1 MILEMFDPVIYP
13 YKIWIVINKTPEC
26 LSEYFYEYSG
36 KPIQFEDS
44 NGTNRMEAFCMQ
56 VKGKVTSQY
65 GTVIYFRN
73 KKNMDYDIIAHE
85 ASHAAKQLFEHI
97 NADMSDHEPFEY
109 LVGWIAKCCGIVKHS
124 KEFKADLNPD
134 TATSNNKKMVYIKA

>member
-1 MILEMFDPVIYP
+1 MILKMFDPVIYP
-13 YKIWIVINKTPEC
+13 YKIWIVVNKTPEC

-36 KPIQFEDS
+36 KPIQFEDGD
-44 NGTNRMEAFCMQ
+44 GTNYMEGFCIQ
-56 VKGKVTSQY
+56 AKGKVTSQY

-73 KKNMDYDIIAHE
+73 KKNMDYYIIAHE

-124 KEFKADLNPD
+124 KEFKAYLNPD
-134 TATSNNKKMVYIKA
+134 TITSNNKKMLYNKA

>member
-1 MILEMFDPVIYP
+1 MILKMFDPVIYP
-13 YKIWIVINKTPEC
+13 YKIWIVVNKTPEC

-36 KPIQFEDS
+36 KPIQFEDGD
-44 NGTNRMEAFCMQ
+44 GTNYMEGFCIQ
-56 VKGKVTSQY
+56 AKGKVTSQY

-124 KEFKADLNPD
+124 KEFKAYLNPD
-134 TATSNNKKMVYIKA
+134 TITSNNKKMVYIKA